1 MLPTYLFR
9 CKISMVYISVMALG
23 MAIAS
28 VVRDVVK
35 EEFPSL
41 GDWLDL
47 GSERQ
52 RVEDEVKKSD
62 ALSNSSLNLW

>member
-1 MLPTYLFR
+1 
-9 CKISMVYISVMALG
+9 MVYISVMALG

-41 GDWLDL
+41 DDWLDL
-47 GSERQ
+47 GTERQ
-52 RVEDEVKKSD
+52 RVEDEAKKSD